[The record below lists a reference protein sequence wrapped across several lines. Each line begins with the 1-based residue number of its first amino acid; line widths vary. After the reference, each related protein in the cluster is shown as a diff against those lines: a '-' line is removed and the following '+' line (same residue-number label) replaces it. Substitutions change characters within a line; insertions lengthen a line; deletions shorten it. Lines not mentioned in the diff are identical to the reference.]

1 MTLQFYD
8 VKIKMYKCIFSLF
21 FGILLVYDN
30 ILMPCKGDYML
41 HSKRNKGGI
50 FMTTINRYCSIQES
64 IKQSCQEIKQI
75 RSGKIA
81 KISWNDFVSKQKKN
95 DKKTGE

>member
-1 MTLQFYD
+1 
-8 VKIKMYKCIFSLF
+8 MYKCIFSLF

-81 KISWNDFVSKQKKN
+81 KISWNDFISKQKKN

>member
-1 MTLQFYD
+1 MTA
-8 VKIKMYKCIFSLF
+8 
-21 FGILLVYDN
+21 
-30 ILMPCKGDYML
+30 
-41 HSKRNKGGI
+41 
-50 FMTTINRYCSIQES
+50 INRYCSIQES

-81 KISWNDFVSKQKKN
+81 KISWNDFVSKQKKD